1 MRRKGIILA
10 GGSGTRLH
18 PITKVIS
25 KQMLPIYNKPMIF
38 YPISTLMLAG
48 IQEIMIITTP
58 EDRPLFKTL
67 LGTGAQ
73 WGVHFEY
80 AIQPSPDGLSQALI
94 IGEEFLAGSPSA
106 LILGDNIFFGA
117 NLRQSLLEADKIETG
132 ASLFIYPVNEP
143 ERYGVAEIDANN
155 RILNLEEK
163 PKAPK
168 SNLAITGLYFYDNQA
183 SEMAKQVKPSA
194 RGELEITDLNKL
206 YLEKSQLSCTQFGR
220 GNAWLDTGTYESLL
234 EASMFI
240 QTIEHRQ
247 GLQVACLEE
256 IAFRNGWIGSDEIR
270 EAIKNNHKS
279 SLGSYLTKL
288 LNESGI
294 QWI

>member
-1 MRRKGIILA
+1 MMKRKGIILA
-10 GGSGTRLH
+10 GGAGTRLH
-18 PITKVIS
+18 PITKVVS
-25 KQMLPIYNKPMIF
+25 KQLLPIYNKPMIF

-48 IQEIMIITTP
+48 IQDILIITTP
-58 EDRPLFKTL
+58 EDSALFKTL

-73 WGVHFEY
+73 WGIHFEY

-106 LILGDNIFFGA
+106 LILGDNIFFGD
-117 NLRQSLLEADKIETG
+117 NLKSLLLDADTIKTG
-132 ASLFIYPVNEP
+132 ASLFAYPVNDP
-143 ERYGVAEIDANN
+143 ERYGVAEIDADN

-163 PKAPK
+163 PKVPK
-168 SNLAITGLYFYDNQA
+168 SNLAITGLYFYDHQA
-183 SEMAKQVKPSA
+183 SKMAKQLKPSA
-194 RGELEITDLNKL
+194 RGEFEITDLNKL
-206 YLEKSQLSCTQFGR
+206 YLEKNQLNCTRFGR
-220 GNAWLDTGTYESLL
+220 GNAWLDTGTHESLL

-256 IAFRNGWIGSDEIR
+256 IAFRNGWIGKDAIH
-270 EAIKNNHKS
+270 EAINKYSKS

-288 LNESGI
+288 LNENEF
-294 QWI
+294 